1 VAAIISDKG
10 RQIMVRKGDSILVDR
25 KKMQS
30 GDEIVF
36 DQVLSVEGK
45 VGTPYVDGA
54 SVTGVV
60 RGEVKGP
67 KIYVQKFKRR
77 KDYRRRFGHRQKY
90 TRVEITNIVS

>member
-1 VAAIISDKG
+1 
-10 RQIMVRKGDSILVDR
+10 MVRKGDSILVDR